1 MKKIGFVTISGGPM
15 TLTKGDAIEVTW
27 PDGLVISGIY
37 VGTERGYI
45 IVRTSDGERTACGP
59 SVTFKKVI

>member
-1 MKKIGFVTISGGPM
+1 MM
-15 TLTKGDAIEVTW
+15 LTKGDTIEATW
-27 PDGLVISGIY
+27 PDGLVISGVY

-59 SVTFKKVI
+59 SVTFKKVT